1 MMPKGKVKEYNSSR
15 GYGIIIDSDTNR
27 QHTVYANNIILKKG
41 EVLNENQE
49 VSFEI
54 EHHRNDDWAVD
65 VRIS

>member
-1 MMPKGKVKEYNSSR
+1 MPKGKVKEYNSGR
-15 GYGIIIDSDTNR
+15 GYGTIIDSDTNR
-27 QHTVYANNIILKKG
+27 QLSVYANKKKKKKG

-49 VSFEI
+49 VNFEI